1 MKKRMPGGDY
11 REREKIKR
19 RCMRWVERMRAM
31 PREERDFILKRL
43 KEDGQH
49 RRGRRFSIDKIVK
62 GEARIDSGKSK
73 VSKVAPRRKNRS

>member
-1 MKKRMPGGDY
+1 MKTTMPGGDY

-31 PREERDFILKRL
+31 PWEERDFILKCL

-49 RRGRRFSIDKIVK
+49 RRGRRYSIDKVVK
-62 GEARIDSGKSK
+62 GEARTDSGKGK
-73 VSKVAPRRKNRS
+73 VSRAGPRRKNRS